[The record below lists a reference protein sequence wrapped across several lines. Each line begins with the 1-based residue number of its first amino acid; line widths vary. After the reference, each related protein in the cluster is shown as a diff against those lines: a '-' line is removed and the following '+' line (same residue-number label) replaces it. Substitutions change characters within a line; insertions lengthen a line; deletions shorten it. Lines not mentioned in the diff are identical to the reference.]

1 MIRRF
6 FDHLCAYDKLSSK
19 ITYNFFPTYYSSSKV
34 LYTEGAVDRTAQNI
48 W

>member
-1 MIRRF
+1 MVNDKKIFRY
-6 FDHLCAYDKLSSK
+6 AYDKLSSK